1 MKTMHISQACKLV
14 SDDEQNNKGVSKEP
28 IEKMMN

>member
-1 MKTMHISQACKLV
+1 MIRTVIKSV

-28 IEKMMN
+28 IEKMTV